1 MTVLTELSAISLTG
15 TANAAAQA
23 KGVNLAALVSL
34 AKTHTIELQ
43 RSLANVLAYHPS
55 SGGDATNF
63 ASLTA
68 IVAELA

>member
-15 TANAAAQA
+15 TAAAAAQA

-43 RSLANVLAYHPS
+43 RALSNVTAFHPN
-55 SGGDATNF
+55 SGGDTTNF
-63 ASLTA
+63 AALQT
-68 IVAELA
+68 IIAELA

>member
-1 MTVLTELSAISLTG
+1 MNVLTELSAISLTG

-43 RSLANVLAYHPS
+43 RSLANVLAFHPNT
-55 SGGDATNF
+55 GGDTTNF
-63 ASLTA
+63 ASLQT
-68 IVAELA
+68 IVNELA

>member
-1 MTVLTELSAISLTG
+1 MTVMTELNAISLTG
-15 TANAAAQA
+15 TANAAAQS

-43 RSLANVLAYHPS
+43 RALSNVLAFHPNT
-55 SGGDATNF
+55 GGDTTNYS
-63 ASLTA
+63 SLQT